1 MDRETI
7 RQQCSELLMGKLRE
21 YDDMAQKKM
30 WSVVERLL
38 YAMIVEAIYVGTFI
52 YLDYRMGAASPMA
65 DGMWPA
71 LSAVI
76 MIISIVTAI
85 SLAILF
91 MELKFTH
98 TLFFTTTAGYIASE
112 LFEQKPQEHAVQGS
126 FEFLTKD
133 SVGTSLKDLVHM
145 NRSALLHHVNT
156 ERCYDPQTHT
166 RIFSLTL
173 SNALYWYLMEASGGL
188 HWRSADELY
197 VHMGWDKSPAM
208 NELIESERLKI
219 DHMII
224 VPQLPFLPEDA
235 VYAQYIVP
243 ATAHTEDEWKEVL
256 DALNAVYWLATTDTI
271 CGYLSDAIKSK
282 RLFFRP
288 LSECHGYSVSDALAI
303 MAHHKGKDPYEPFR
317 KNIFQNLQDRLNERS
332 GMLPEELQ
340 KEFERYSEEVAS
352 QLSSSVISEAW
363 DNALGIAGNDAE
375 YVSLKC

>member
-7 RQQCSELLMGKLRE
+7 RQQCSELLVGKLRE

-71 LSAVI
+71 LSTVI

-91 MELKFTH
+91 IELKFTH
-98 TLFFTTTAGYIASE
+98 TPFFTTTAGYIANE
-112 LFEQKPQEHAVQGS
+112 LFEQKPQEHAGQGFS
-126 FEFLTKD
+126 EFLTKD
-133 SVGTSLKDLVHM
+133 SVGTSLKELVHM

-166 RIFSLTL
+166 RIHSLTL
-173 SNALYWYLMEASGGL
+173 SNALFYRYLTETNDGVQ
-188 HWRSADELY
+188 WRSADELF
-197 VHMGWDKSPAM
+197 VHMGRDKSPAM
-208 NELIESERLKI
+208 NELIESNRLKI
-219 DHMII
+219 DHTII
-224 VPQLPFLPEDA
+224 VPQLPFLPEDS
-235 VYAQYIVP
+235 VYARYIVP
-243 ATAHTEDEWKEVL
+243 ATAHTEDGWKEVL

-282 RLFFRP
+282 RLFLKP
-288 LSECHGYSVSDALAI
+288 WSECHGY
-303 MAHHKGKDPYEPFR
+303 
-317 KNIFQNLQDRLNERS
+317 LQDRLNERS

-352 QLSSSVISEAW
+352 QLSSGVISKAW

-375 YVSLKC
+375 YVSLEC